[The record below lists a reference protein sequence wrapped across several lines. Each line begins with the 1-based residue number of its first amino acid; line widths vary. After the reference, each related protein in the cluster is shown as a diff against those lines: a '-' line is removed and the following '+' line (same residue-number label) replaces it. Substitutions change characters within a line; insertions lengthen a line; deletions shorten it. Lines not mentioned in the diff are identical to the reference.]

1 MLELNKQQTLSFH
14 CELYKLIPQD
24 HLLIRIHQL
33 IDFSFILEFVQEQY
47 DLYYGRRAKDPE
59 MLFRLIF
66 IQKLY
71 NLSDERV
78 IEETKVNLAY
88 KWFVGL
94 NPEDPL
100 PDPSLLSLF
109 RVHKIGAGEVETLL
123 AEIVKQCVD
132 KGIVKSSAVIIDAT
146 HTHSK
151 YEASKPLQVL
161 KQAVHR
167 LQRSVKKHNGKLLKK
182 LPVMPEFEG
191 DTREKEKQALRYL
204 ADLGEVVE
212 QLIPD
217 AEGSLKLRLEET
229 KKIVTDERL
238 LAWKGVQSAV
248 DPDARF
254 GWKSSTASFFG
265 YKESI
270 AMTEDGIITAIKVEP
285 GNASDPKAFPDLM
298 KQTVQAGLVVKEV
311 LADKAYGSFTNL
323 KLLDKDEITPTI
335 KLNEM
340 LLYGHKEDEHRGKF
354 VYHKDSETVECPAGH
369 HSIRKARM
377 GPKDGNECQRLTFF
391 FDVEKCRSCL
401 LKEGCYK
408 PGSDTKTYSMP
419 VVPEFKRKAVEYHE
433 SEVFKTRYRM
443 RYKIEQKNNE
453 LKTHHGLATSQYSRG
468 LLGMRIQAVLTAIVV
483 NAKRMVK
490 LTNLQ
495 VAQ

>member
-1 MLELNKQQTLSFH
+1 M
-14 CELYKLIPQD
+14 PQD
-24 HLLIRIHQL
+24 HLLVRIQQL
-33 IDFSFILEFVQEQY
+33 IDFSFILDFVKDQY
-47 DLYYGRRAKDPE
+47 NLFYGRRAKDPD
-59 MLFRLIF
+59 MLFRLLF

-94 NPEDPL
+94 NPEDQL

-109 RVHKIGAGEVETLL
+109 RVHKIGAGEVESLL
-123 AEIVKQCVD
+123 LEIVKQCVE
-132 KGIVKSSAVIIDAT
+132 KGIVKSSTIIIDAT

-151 YEASKPLQVL
+151 HEASKPLQVL
-161 KQAVHR
+161 KHAAYR
-167 LQRSVKKHNGKLLKK
+167 LQRSVKKQNPKMLKK
-182 LPVMPEFEG
+182 LPVMPEFAG
-191 DTREKEKQALRYL
+191 DCREKEIQALHYL
-204 ADLGEVVE
+204 AELGAAVE
-212 QLIPD
+212 ELVPD
-217 AEGSLKLRLEET
+217 AEGALKQRLEET
-229 KKIVTDERL
+229 RKIVEDERL
-238 LAWKGVQSAV
+238 LAWKGVQSAI

-254 GWKSSTASFFG
+254 GWKSSTDSFFG

-270 AMTEDGIITAIKVEP
+270 AITEDGIITALKVEP

-298 KQTVQAGLVVKEV
+298 KQTKETGLVVKEV

-323 KLLDKDEITPTI
+323 KLLDKDGIVPTI

-340 LLYGHKEDEHRGKF
+340 MLYGHQDEQREKF

-391 FDVEKCRSCL
+391 FEIEKCKKCPL
-401 LKEGCYK
+401 QAGCYK
-408 PGSDTKTYSMP
+408 PGSNSKTYSVP
-419 VVPEFKRKAVEYHE
+419 VVPEFKQRAVEYHG
-433 SEVFKTRYRM
+433 SEEFKARYRM
-443 RYKIEQKNNE
+443 RYKVEQKNNE
-453 LKTHHGLATSQYSRG
+453 LKTHHGLGTSRYSRG
-468 LLGMRIQAVLTAIVV
+468 LLGMRIQAVLTAIAV

-490 LTNLQ
+490 LTCPQ
-495 VAQ
+495 IAH

>member
-1 MLELNKQQTLSFH
+1 MLELNRQQTLSFH
-14 CELYKLIPQD
+14 SELYKLIPQD

-33 IDFSFILEFVQEQY
+33 IDFSFIMDFVKEQY
-47 DLYYGRRAKDPE
+47 DLFYGRRAKDPE
-59 MLFRLIF
+59 MLFRLVF

-109 RVHKIGAGEVETLL
+109 RVHKIGAGEVESLL
-123 AEIVKQCVD
+123 TEIVKQCVN
-132 KGIVKSSAVIIDAT
+132 KGIIKSSAVIIDAT

-151 YEASKPLQVL
+151 YEPSKPLQVL
-161 KQAVHR
+161 KQAAHR
-167 LQRSVKKHNGKLLKK
+167 LQRSVKKHNTKLLKK

-191 DTREKEKQALRYL
+191 GTFEKEKQALHYL
-204 ADLGEVVE
+204 AELGEAVE

-217 AEGSLKLRLEET
+217 SEGSLKLRIEET

-238 LAWKGVQSAV
+238 LAWKGIQSAI

-254 GWKSSTASFFG
+254 GWKSTTDSFFG

-270 AMTEDGIITAIKVEP
+270 AMTEDGIITAIKIEP
-285 GNASDPKAFPDLM
+285 GNASDTKAFPDLL
-298 KQTVQAGLVVKEV
+298 KQTMDSGHVVKEV
-311 LADKAYGSFTNL
+311 LADRAYGSYANL

-340 LLYGHKEDEHRGKF
+340 FLYGQKEDEQREKF
-354 VYHKDSETVECPAGH
+354 VYHKDSETVECPAGY
-369 HSIRKARM
+369 HSIRKAKM
-377 GPKDGNECQRLTFF
+377 GRKDGNESQRLTFF
-391 FDVEKCRSCL
+391 FDIEKCKSCPMQ
-401 LKEGCYK
+401 EGCYK
-408 PGSDTKTYSMP
+408 PGSDTKTYSVP
-419 VVPEFKRKAVEYHE
+419 IVPEFKQRAVEYQE
-433 SEVFKTRYRM
+433 SDNFKTRYRM
-443 RYKIEQKNNE
+443 RYKVEQKNNE
-453 LKTHHGLATSQYSRG
+453 LKTHHGLATAQYSRG
-468 LLGMRIQAVLTAIVV
+468 LLGMRIQAVLTAIAV
-483 NAKRMVK
+483 NAKRMAR
-490 LTNLQ
+490 LTAPQ
-495 VAQ
+495 TVQ

>member
-14 CELYKLIPQD
+14 SELYKLIPQD

-33 IDFSFILEFVQEQY
+33 IDFSFILEFVQDQY
-47 DLYYGRRAKDPE
+47 NLFYGRRAKDPE

-88 KWFVGL
+88 KWFIGL

-109 RVHKIGAGEVETLL
+109 RVHKIGAGEVENLL
-123 AEIVKQCVD
+123 TEVVKQCVA
-132 KGIVKSSAVIIDAT
+132 KGLIKSSAVLIDAT

-161 KQAVHR
+161 KQAANR
-167 LQRSVKKHNGKLLKK
+167 LQRAVKKHNSKLLKQ
-182 LPVMPEFEG
+182 LPKMPEFEG
-191 DTREKEKQALRYL
+191 EIREQEKQALAYL
-204 ADLGEVVE
+204 AHLGETVE
-212 QLIPD
+212 QLLPD
-217 AEGSLKLRLEET
+217 AEGKLQSRLEET
-229 KKIVTDERL
+229 KKIVSDERL
-238 LAWKGVQSAV
+238 LAWKGVQSAI

-254 GWKSSTASFFG
+254 GWKSATTSFFG

-270 AMTEDGIITAIKVEP
+270 AMTEDGIITAMKVES

-298 KQTVQAGLVVKEV
+298 KQTSETGLVVEEV

-323 KLLDKDEITPTI
+323 RLLEKDCITPTI
-335 KLNEM
+335 QLNEM
-340 LLYGHKEDEHRGKF
+340 MLYGHQDEQRDKF

-369 HSIRKARM
+369 HNIRKAKT
-377 GPKDGNECQRLTFF
+377 GPKDSNECQRLTFY
-391 FDVEKCRSCL
+391 FDVEKCKACPL
-401 LKEGCYK
+401 QEGCYK
-408 PGSDTKTYSMP
+408 PGSKSKTYSVP
-419 VVPEFKRKAVEYHE
+419 IVPEFKQKAMEYHN
-433 SEVFKTRYRM
+433 SEAFKQRYRM
-443 RYKIEQKNNE
+443 RYKIEQKNHE
-453 LKTHHGLATSQYSRG
+453 LKNHHGLAISQYSRG
-468 LLGMRIQAVLTAIVV
+468 LLGMRIQAILTAIVV

-490 LTNLQ
+490 L
-495 VAQ
+495 AAPKMA